1 MSEIRGPCL
10 NVTAQQRMS
19 LGRPRVWVSRE
30 GALPIWGASGAP
42 LGVCVHEPP
51 LRRFLSSEARNHLFS
66 ALGAKPKLSLHFC
79 RVSGPRLLSFWDM
92 CLPMPSG
99 RLWLWAH
106 CLVRSLLASG
116 VTSSLGQLGFGYSWL
131 LLPPLIVSLLML
143 LADHVVSCVRA
154 HDSCLDT
161 LSGTDQ
167 DRMSCLPV
175 VRTVGRETVR
185 LRSWCLKSL
194 S

>member
-1 MSEIRGPCL
+1 MAGPGSGCQGKVRCQSGEQAEL
-10 NVTAQQRMS
+10 
-19 LGRPRVWVSRE
+19 PWVSVFTSRHFV
-30 GALPIWGASGAP
+30 A
-42 LGVCVHEPP
+42 
-51 LRRFLSSEARNHLFS
+51 FS
-66 ALGAKPKLSLHFC
+66 ALRPETTCFLPSEQNQSSPC
-79 RVSGPRLLSFWDM
+79 TSVVSQPPCLLSFWDM

-106 CLVRSLLASG
+106 CLMRSLLASG
-116 VTSSLGQLGFGYSWL
+116 VTSSLGQLGFGSSWL

>member
-10 NVTAQQRMS
+10 NVTAQLRMS

-42 LGVCVHEPP
+42 LGVCVHKPP
-51 LRRFLSSEARNHLFS
+51 LRRFLSSEARNHCFLPS
-66 ALGAKPKLSLHFC
+66 EQNQSSPCTSVGSQAPC
-79 RVSGPRLLSFWDM
+79 LLSFWDM

-131 LLPPLIVSLLML
+131 LLPPLVVSLLML
-143 LADHVVSCVRA
+143 LADHVVSCVCA
-154 HDSCLDT
+154 
-161 LSGTDQ
+161 
-167 DRMSCLPV
+167 P
-175 VRTVGRETVR
+175 
-185 LRSWCLKSL
+185 
-194 S
+194 